1 MYNRHAIA
9 ATSIGELTLVA
20 ADAALIGVYYPQHW
34 VKPERATLGDEV
46 ALESDPLLSEVARQ
60 LNDYLVGERTG
71 FDIPTAAHGD
81 AFQERVWALL
91 REIPFGE
98 TTAYGDLAETLG
110 DKSLARMVG
119 RAVGHNP
126 LSIIVPCH
134 RVVGKNSKL
143 TGYAGGLERKQFLL
157 DLEEPAAAKAA
168 KLF

>member
-1 MYNRHAIA
+1 MYNRHAILD
-9 ATSIGELTLVA
+9 TKIGQLTLVA
-20 ADAALIGVYYPQHW
+20 ADAALIGIYYPQHW

-46 ALESDPLLSEVARQ
+46 PLDSDPLLSEAARE
-60 LNDYLVGERTG
+60 LNDYLDGERTV
-71 FDIPTAAHGD
+71 FEVPTATDGD
-81 AFQERVWALL
+81 DFQERVWALL
-91 REIPFGE
+91 RQIPFGE
-98 TTAYGDLAETLG
+98 TTTYGELAEQLG

-157 DLEEPAAAKAA
+157 DLEEPAAVKAA

>member
-1 MYNRHAIA
+1 MA
-9 ATSIGELTLVA
+9 L
-20 ADAALIGVYYPQHW
+20 DA
-34 VKPERATLGDEV
+34 
-46 ALESDPLLSEVARQ
+46 DPLLSEVARQ
-60 LNDYLVGERTG
+60 LEEYLAGERTE

-91 REIPFGE
+91 RQIPFGE
-98 TTAYGDLAETLG
+98 TTTYGELAERLG
-110 DKSLARMVG
+110 DKALARMVG

-157 DLEEPAAAKAA
+157 DLEEPAAVKAA